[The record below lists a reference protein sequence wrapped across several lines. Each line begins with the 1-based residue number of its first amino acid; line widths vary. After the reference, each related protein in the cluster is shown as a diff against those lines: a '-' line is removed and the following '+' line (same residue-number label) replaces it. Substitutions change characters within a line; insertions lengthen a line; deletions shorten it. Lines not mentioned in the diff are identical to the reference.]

1 MKKILSLFVIVMGMA
16 SIASAQDIITTI
28 DSQEIKAKI
37 LEISSTQVK
46 YVDFNYQDGPV
57 YVFNADE
64 VASITLANGDIK
76 TFAKNETPEPVRV
89 SNTKIPASTSV
100 TLSNSYILRA
110 GNRYYYNGEE
120 MRGEVYANFLKN
132 NCADAYR
139 LYQHGKGVSTAGWIL
154 LGVGVGLDLGLAW
167 WVPYSGY
174 VALACEI
181 ACIPTL
187 IVGYTQM
194 HRSAEIYNTSCIV
207 NSQAYWSINASQN
220 GIGIALNF

>member
-1 MKKILSLFVIVMGMA
+1 MKKILSLFVIIVGMA
-16 SIASAQDIITTI
+16 TIASAQDIITTI

-64 VASITLANGDIK
+64 IASITLANGEVK
-76 TFAKNETPEPVRV
+76 TFAQKENPESLSV
-89 SNTKIPASTSV
+89 SNSTITQNPYV
-100 TLSNSYILRA
+100 LRT

-139 LYQHGKGVSTAGWIL
+139 LYQHGKSVSTAGWIL
-154 LGVGVGLDLGLAW
+154 LGVGVGLDIGFAW
-167 WVPYSGY
+167 WLPYSGY
-174 VALACEI
+174 IGLACEI

-194 HRSAEIYNTSCIV
+194 HRSAEIYNTACIV

>member
-1 MKKILSLFVIVMGMA
+1 MKKILSLFVIIVGMA
-16 SIASAQDIITTI
+16 SFASAQDIITTV

-64 VASITLANGDIK
+64 IASITLANGEVK
-76 TFAKNETPEPVRV
+76 TFAKKENPESLSV
-89 SNTKIPASTSV
+89 SNSTITQNPYV
-100 TLSNSYILRA
+100 LRT

-139 LYQHGKGVSTAGWIL
+139 LYQHGKSVSTAGWIL
-154 LGVGVGLDLGLAW
+154 LGVGVGLDIGFAW
-167 WVPYSGY
+167 WLPYSGY
-174 VALACEI
+174 IGLACEI

-194 HRSAEIYNTSCIV
+194 HRSAEIYNTACIV

>member
-1 MKKILSLFVIVMGMA
+1 MKKILSLFVIIVGMA
-16 SIASAQDIITTI
+16 TIASAQDVITTI

-64 VASITLANGDIK
+64 IASITLANGEVK
-76 TFAKNETPEPVRV
+76 TFAKKENPESLSV
-89 SNTKIPASTSV
+89 SNSTITQNPYV
-100 TLSNSYILRA
+100 LRT

-139 LYQHGKGVSTAGWIL
+139 LYQHGKSVSTAGWIL
-154 LGVGVGLDLGLAW
+154 LGVGVGLDIGFAW
-167 WVPYSGY
+167 WLPYSGY
-174 VALACEI
+174 IGLACEI

-194 HRSAEIYNTSCIV
+194 HRSAEIYNTACIV

>member
-1 MKKILSLFVIVMGMA
+1 MKKILSLFVIIVGMA
-16 SIASAQDIITTI
+16 TIASAQDIITTI

-64 VASITLANGDIK
+64 IASITLANGEVK
-76 TFAKNETPEPVRV
+76 TFAQKENPESLSV
-89 SNTKIPASTSV
+89 SNSTITQNPYV
-100 TLSNSYILRA
+100 LRT

-132 NCADAYR
+132 NCADAYK
-139 LYQHGKGVSTAGWIL
+139 LYQHGKSVSTAGWIL
-154 LGVGVGLDLGLAW
+154 LGVGVGLDIGFAW
-167 WVPYSGY
+167 WLPYSGY
-174 VALACEI
+174 IGLACEI

-194 HRSAEIYNTSCIV
+194 HRSAEIYNTACIV

>member
-16 SIASAQDIITTI
+16 TIASAQDIITTV

-46 YVDFNYQDGPV
+46 YVDYNYQDGPV

-64 VASITLANGDIK
+64 IASITLANGDVK
-76 TFAKNETPEPVRV
+76 TFAQKVNPESLSV
-89 SNTKIPASTSV
+89 SNNTITQNPYV
-100 TLSNSYILRA
+100 LRT

-132 NCADAYR
+132 NCADAYK
-139 LYQHGKGVSTAGWIL
+139 LYQHGKSVSTAGWIL
-154 LGVGVGLDLGLAW
+154 LGVGVGLDIGFAW
-167 WVPYSGY
+167 WLPYSGY
-174 VALACEI
+174 IGLACEI

-194 HRSAEIYNTSCIV
+194 HRSAEIYNTACIV

>member
-1 MKKILSLFVIVMGMA
+1 MKKILSLFVIIVGMA

-64 VASITLANGDIK
+64 IASITLANGDVK
-76 TFAKNETPEPVRV
+76 TFAKNESPEPLSV
-89 SNTKIPASTSV
+89 SNSTITQNPYV
-100 TLSNSYILRA
+100 LRT

-132 NCADAYR
+132 NCSDAYK
-139 LYQHGKGVSTAGWIL
+139 LYQHGKSVSTVGWIL
-154 LGVGVGLDLGLAW
+154 LGVGVGLDIGFAW
-167 WVPYSGY
+167 WLPYSGY
-174 VALACEI
+174 IGLACEI

-194 HRSAEIYNTSCIV
+194 HRSAEIYNTACIV